1 MRVRVC
7 IFLVIYYLRI
17 KNSIS
22 KLNSETCFFRLSFHS
37 VNKKNAL
44 DLFMNEYITEFAF
57 VQNYDFDKDQISIS
71 KENSH
76 I

>member
-1 MRVRVC
+1 
-7 IFLVIYYLRI
+7 
-17 KNSIS
+17 
-22 KLNSETCFFRLSFHS
+22 